1 MAATEYWNHRI
12 KKKAI
17 FVDIRK
23 KDGSWVR
30 IMKGERSGR
39 YGNNF
44 GMIRTGTYGKLMN
57 DYFAKTDV
65 KEFSK
70 NFANQSRVTNSVSE
84 DSAQTLADAKDTAS
98 ALLNPEK
105 NTYTDSAK
113 YSPLYSAGSMWD
125 SFF

>member
-1 MAATEYWNHRI
+1 MATISAYDSNSI
-12 KKKAI
+12 SVLFSSLPGA
-17 FVDIRK
+17 
-23 KDGSWVR
+23 
-30 IMKGERSGR
+30 SG
-39 YGNNF
+39 GNSMASLASSLSDYS
-44 GMIRTGTYGKLMN
+44 MIRTGTYGKLMN

-65 KEFSK
+65 KEFSR